1 MRLDF
6 PRQVALAAFC
16 LFSASLS
23 AGQDDQLIE
32 QLGDRL
38 LDRGSASGYSVPVG
52 DGMRLLVTQSF
63 KTYPVSGYSWTSVM
77 ASLRRS
83 PLDVHGS
90 IAYGLTR
97 AGWKWTYQVLEQD
110 RLCAIH
116 GFDLALDL
124 VVVLPELV
132 RSRLAPE
139 EMALWKEYADGVAQ
153 HERIHAQDAL
163 DVGVRLLK
171 TLAEMPGAASC
182 SDLQKQVEGVH
193 AREMEWFQA
202 RAAEVDAQRMGFPAR
217 FR

>member
-1 MRLDF
+1 VRLDF
-6 PRQVALAAFC
+6 PRQVALAALC
-16 LFSASLS
+16 LFSVSSS
-23 AGQDDQLIE
+23 AGQADQLIE
-32 QLGDRL
+32 QLGDLL
-38 LDRGSASGYSVPVG
+38 LDRGGVPAYSIPVG
-52 DGMRLLVTQSF
+52 DGMQLLVTQSF
-63 KTYPVSGYSWTSVM
+63 KTYPVSGDSWTAVM
-77 ASLRRS
+77 ASLRQS

-110 RLCAIH
+110 RLCTIR

-132 RSRLAPE
+132 RSRLGPE
-139 EMALWKEYADGVAQ
+139 EMALWREYADGVAQ

-171 TLAEMPGAASC
+171 TLAEMPGAPSC
-182 SDLQKQVEGVH
+182 GDLQRQVEDVH
-193 AREMEWFQA
+193 SREMEWFQA
-202 RAAEVDAQRMGFPAR
+202 RATEVDAQRMGFPAR

>member
-1 MRLDF
+1 MTFDL
-6 PRQVALAAFC
+6 PRQVALAALC
-16 LFSASLS
+16 LFSGLLS

-32 QLGDRL
+32 QLGERL
-38 LDRGSASGYSVPVG
+38 LDRGSAPAYSIPVG
-52 DGMRLLVTQSF
+52 DEMRLLVSQSF
-63 KTYPVSGYSWTSVM
+63 KTYPVSGDSWTAVM

-90 IAYGLTR
+90 IAYGLTQ
-97 AGWKWTYQVLEQD
+97 AGWKWTYKVLEQD
-110 RLCAIH
+110 SLCTIH
-116 GFDLALDL
+116 EFDLALDL

-132 RSRLAPE
+132 RSRLVPE

-171 TLAEMPGAASC
+171 TLAEMPGAGSC
-182 SDLQKQVEGVH
+182 SVLQELVESIH
-193 AREMEWFQA
+193 AREMAWFQA
-202 RAAEVDAQRMGFPAR
+202 RANEVDALRMGFPAR